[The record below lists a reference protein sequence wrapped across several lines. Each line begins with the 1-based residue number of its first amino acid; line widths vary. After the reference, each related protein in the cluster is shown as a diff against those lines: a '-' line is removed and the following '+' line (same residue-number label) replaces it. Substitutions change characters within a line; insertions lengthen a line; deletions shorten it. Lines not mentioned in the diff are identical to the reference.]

1 MKYFNNWSL
10 NFRQYPA
17 AAGTSNTTSE
27 RYCPIF
33 YLWHASFESKRDK
46 INPYSKSFVILIL
59 FTIRCS
65 KPSLKIGSINK
76 AGCFDKFRCPR
87 SLALKTSLKS
97 HQMTPFFIQ
106 NEDWEQNDVV
116 LIKTLLFCKLNRY
129 HLMTFWWQL
138 KSERTRARGKR
149 NRKSRAH
156 ICWTTSFIYQSKF
169 P

>member
-76 AGCFDKFRCPR
+76 AGCFDNFRCPR

-116 LIKTLLFCKLNRY
+116 LVKTWSSWTKMLSFDDFLMTTWERENEGQRKKTPQIPRPSFCKL
-129 HLMTFWWQL
+129 
-138 KSERTRARGKR
+138 
-149 NRKSRAH
+149 
-156 ICWTTSFIYQSKF
+156 
-169 P
+169 

>member
-1 MKYFNNWSL
+1 MKDIKVGVKKWLEIVVKLKKRGTLYFCQNKAF
-10 NFRQYPA
+10 NFWLSSY
-17 AAGTSNTTSE
+17 
-27 RYCPIF
+27 Y
-33 YLWHASFESKRDK
+33 
-46 INPYSKSFVILIL
+46 
-59 FTIRCS
+59 
-65 KPSLKIGSINK
+65 SLKLCCENYSIRDNHGTEFVVPFFSGS
-76 AGCFDKFRCPR
+76 CC
-87 SLALKTSLKS
+87 LTTLKLSSKS

>member
-97 HQMTPFFIQ
+97 HQMTPFLIQ

-116 LIKTLLFCKLNRY
+116 LVKTLSYETKKLSFDDF
-129 HLMTFWWQL
+129 LMTYWEQENE
-138 KSERTRARGKR
+138 SQ
-149 NRKSRAH
+149 RK
-156 ICWTTSFIYQSKF
+156 K
-169 P
+169 

>member
-106 NEDWEQNDVV
+106 NEDWEQNDVILV
-116 LIKTLLFCKLNRY
+116 NTLWFGTKKVVIWWLFEDDLVAREREPEKKKPKIPS
-129 HLMTFWWQL
+129 L
-138 KSERTRARGKR
+138 KS
-149 NRKSRAH
+149 NYVCDHSL
-156 ICWTTSFIYQSKF
+156 
-169 P
+169 